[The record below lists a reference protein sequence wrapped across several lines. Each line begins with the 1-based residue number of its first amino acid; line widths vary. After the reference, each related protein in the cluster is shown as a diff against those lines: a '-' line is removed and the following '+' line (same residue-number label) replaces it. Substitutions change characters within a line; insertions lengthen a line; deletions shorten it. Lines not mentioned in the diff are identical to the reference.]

1 MVDEVQKIVRS
12 IEDEKSTNEERE
24 KTRDAWA
31 RIDGFE
37 KNKTL
42 MAPKPNRLLVSEA
55 SAKPTAGERRAPA
68 LKERKSHHRL
78 SDILKGR
85 SAELWVVRFTDV
97 SLLCE
102 LTGTTTLP
110 ISTMSENREK
120 SEKAARRM
128 SSMSAMS
135 RRHQSLK
142 TRNLYKFV
150 KVHEWHEAR
159 PTPAPAAPR
168 LSLGFPRRS
177 TLGGVAENAT
187 PTKLPPSTSPTRQMS
202 RDEPS
207 PTKVPLKDGDGS
219 PTRLV
224 RSRHP
229 LSEAG
234 DDASESM
241 SVMSFAFHGDAR
253 PAVRRIKP
261 AGGASAGTKPTVRRS
276 LGAQPTTAGGAT
288 AKFANRLREDVTV
301 RPASRVRRSL
311 PPAMAL
317 DTTPRAGSVPAG
329 VGRRPPWNSSTRPET
344 SSMRDLP
351 STNPAARKM
360 VRPRTSLGERAD
372 APTPAPAPQP
382 APTAQTQRESS
393 VTAPTAASV
402 ARRRNL
408 GGHI

>member
-42 MAPKPNRLLVSEA
+42 MAPKPNRLLVSES
-55 SAKPTAGERRAPA
+55 SAKATAATSERRAPT

-78 SDILKGR
+78 SDILKGK
-85 SAELWVVRFTDV
+85 STELWVVRFTDV

-102 LTGTTTLP
+102 LIGTTTLP

-159 PTPAPAAPR
+159 PTPSPAAAPR

-187 PTKLPPSTSPTRQMS
+187 PTKLPPSNSPTKDMA
-202 RDEPS
+202 EPS
-207 PTKVPLKDGDGS
+207 PTRVPLKDGDGS
-219 PTRLV
+219 PTRLQ

-241 SVMSFAFHGDAR
+241 SVMSFAFRGDAR

-261 AGGASAGTKPTVRRS
+261 ATGAGTKPTVRRS
-276 LGAQPTTAGGAT
+276 LGAQPTTAGNAN

-317 DTTPRAGSVPAG
+317 DAAPARAGSGP
-329 VGRRPPWNSSTRPET
+329 VGGKRPPWNSSTRPET

-351 STNPAARKM
+351 STNPANRKM
-360 VRPRTSLGERAD
+360 VRPRTSLGGERERE
-372 APTPAPAPQP
+372 
-382 APTAQTQRESS
+382 RESS

>member
-24 KTRDAWA
+24 RTRDAWA

-37 KNKTL
+37 KTKTL
-42 MAPKPNRLLVSEA
+42 MAPKPNRLLVSET
-55 SAKPTAGERRAPA
+55 SARPTAAAPERR

-78 SDILKGR
+78 SDILKGK

-102 LTGTTTLP
+102 LVGTTTLP
-110 ISTMSENREK
+110 ISTMKEGD
-120 SEKAARRM
+120 KAARRM
-128 SSMSAMS
+128 SQAASA
-135 RRHQSLK
+135 RRHQSLRV
-142 TRNLYKFV
+142 RNLYKFV

-159 PTPAPAAPR
+159 PSPTPTAAPR

-177 TLGGVAENAT
+177 LGGVAENAT
-187 PTKLPPSTSPTRQMS
+187 PTRLPPPNSPDDQ
-202 RDEPS
+202 PS
-207 PTKVPLKDGDGS
+207 STKVPLKDGDSS
-219 PTRLV
+219 PTRLT

-241 SVMSFAFHGDAR
+241 SVMSFAFRGDAR
-253 PAVRRIKP
+253 PAVRPIKP
-261 AGGASAGTKPTVRRS
+261 GNGPSWIGNTKASARRS
-276 LGAQPTTAGGAT
+276 LGAPPATTAGNAN

-317 DTTPRAGSVPAG
+317 DTAPMRAGSVP
-329 VGRRPPWNSSTRPET
+329 VGGSKRPPWNSSTRPET

-351 STNPAARKM
+351 STNPARRM
-360 VRPRTSLGERAD
+360 VRPRTSLGERE
-372 APTPAPAPQP
+372 
-382 APTAQTQRESS
+382 RESS